1 MFMKYIKAFDIN
13 FVFKAEKIIKSFKI
27 NALNTIWLDF
37 DRFVNTN
44 LSIIG
49 FKESMTG
56 FEKYTRLKGLSDILS
71 AEKIK
76 KLLNI
81 KRKEASASIVEG
93 HTGTYKQDVL

>member
-1 MFMKYIKAFDIN
+1 MFMRYIKAFDIN

-49 FKESMTG
+49 FK
-56 FEKYTRLKGLSDILS
+56 
-71 AEKIK
+71 
-76 KLLNI
+76 
-81 KRKEASASIVEG
+81 
-93 HTGTYKQDVL
+93 